1 MSPGQGVPSGATTA
15 TLRTVSSA
23 AGGHHGGHQWNTL
36 TRRSLCNGSN
46 LPLPPPD
53 QRSATLGPGFT
64 GFRGGN
70 TLDEVGGL
78 TYGIRGGSTLGEVG
92 VVPVRQVSHY
102 NSTPHLFVFQ
112 PDPDTDSDPDDDDE
126 DPGEDQV
133 DRIPTHQPPPPQ
145 KPPHHQPLS
154 HPPQQQQQQ
163 YHDQQQQQQMQKEP
177 IYSSAIEVRKSQ
189 AQQEAAAVARI
200 NEKYDSFR
208 GLRREESL
216 VDPLAV
222 TDEDI
227 NRIETFYRGHKTQLW
242 VCNTMANLYAE
253 GGANTTHQGWELK
266 YTGVPVLLLD
276 QGDTKSRNK
285 RILQISLAEK
295 GTGFPLWRD
304 VVDNLTSYR
313 QQEPHFHTLYLSSD
327 HRKRMGL
334 SFNEAKAAQEFHKH
348 LERLTADP
356 ANICLSGP
364 GKKNKIKKEK
374 LPKYKAPRKTDISIP
389 CNFHHVT
396 SVDAHDKTRFFSL
409 QEFSKM
415 MKPPPLPASQ
425 ELPIQSQSPMHTVA
439 ERPVSMV
446 AALPITK
453 V

>member
-1 MSPGQGVPSGATTA
+1 MSPGQGVPSATTA

-23 AGGHHGGHQWNTL
+23 AGGHGGHQWATL
-36 TRRSLCNGSN
+36 SRRSLCNGTN

-70 TLDEVGGL
+70 TLDEVGL
-78 TYGIRGGSTLGEVG
+78 IYGNRGGSTLGEVG
-92 VVPVRQVSHY
+92 VVPVRQVSQY

-112 PDPDTDSDPDDDDE
+112 PDPDTESDDDG
-126 DPGEDQV
+126 PGEDEV
-133 DRIPTHQPPPPQ
+133 DRIPTHQAPPPQ
-145 KPPHHQPLS
+145 KPPHHQQLNHQP
-154 HPPQQQQQQ
+154 QQQQ
-163 YHDQQQQQQMQKEP
+163 YHEQQHQQLLKEP
-177 IYSSAIEVRKSQ
+177 IYSSAIEVKKSQ
-189 AQQEAAAVARI
+189 AQQEAAAAARI

-208 GLRREESL
+208 GLKREGHESM

-227 NRIETFYRGHKTQLW
+227 QRIETFYRGYKTQLW

-276 QGDTKSRNK
+276 QGDTKSRSK

-364 GKKNKIKKEK
+364 GKKNKVKKEK
-374 LPKYKAPRKTDISIP
+374 VPKYKAPRKTDISIP

-396 SVDAHDKTRFFSL
+396 TVDAHDKTRFFSL
-409 QEFSKM
+409 QEFSKL
-415 MKPPPLPASQ
+415 MKPAPLPASQ
-425 ELPIQSQSPMHTVA
+425 ELPIISQSPMHTVA